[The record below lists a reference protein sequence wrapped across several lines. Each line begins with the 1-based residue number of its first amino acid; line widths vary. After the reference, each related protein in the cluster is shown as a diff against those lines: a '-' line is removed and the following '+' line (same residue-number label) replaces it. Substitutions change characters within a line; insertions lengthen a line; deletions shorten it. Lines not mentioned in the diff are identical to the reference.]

1 MNRLVSMNKL
11 IHGEIPKTDNPDWL
25 FEYEWSYQK
34 HGKSYQVIEKQC
46 VFDSAVKIVKIG
58 EREYDGGF
66 TGSALACEKFIN
78 QKLENYRGEATPVG
92 CCAAIEAPWLWFNG

>member
-1 MNRLVSMNKL
+1 MNKL

-25 FEYEWSYQK
+25 FEYERSYQK
-34 HGKSYQVIEKQC
+34 HGKSYQFIENQC
-46 VFDSAVKIVKIG
+46 VFDGSVKIG